1 MAIHNITPLT
11 DNSGRT
17 DYSLD
22 TILDKDNLP
31 KIGLI
36 TGSTAQVYDGGE
48 LKVYYFT
55 KQSWCGK
62 TFRAS
67 ETQQNDIIF
76 Q

>member
-11 DNSGRT
+11 ENSGRT

-22 TILDKDNLP
+22 TISDKDNLP
-31 KIGLI
+31 KIGLV

-55 KQSWCGK
+55 QG
-62 TFRAS
+62 
-67 ETQQNDIIF
+67 QIINNIE
-76 Q
+76 QEGTWDQI